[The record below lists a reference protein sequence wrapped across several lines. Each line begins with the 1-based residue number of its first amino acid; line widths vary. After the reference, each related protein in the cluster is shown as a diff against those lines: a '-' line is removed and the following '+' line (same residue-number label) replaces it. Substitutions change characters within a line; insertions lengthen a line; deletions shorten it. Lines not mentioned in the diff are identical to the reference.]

1 MTFSR
6 YYRHKLTAQQKIIYD
21 DLVAG
26 MKNRIYE
33 VQTNY
38 VSSQDVSI
46 IIHAVN
52 FDNPQLYYVDFSR
65 ITVIQSMDISKIL
78 VSYLIDEGLQRK
90 IDQKLKTV
98 TSEILKNVVG
108 KTMKAASL
116 ILHDW
121 LVCNCKY
128 EEYNDIP
135 NASHSIVGALINSK
149 GVCDGYAKA
158 YKYLADFIKMRSIVV
173 VGKGIHPDGTA
184 GGHAWNIVMLNK
196 QCFHVDVTFD
206 LLFAGKYCSR
216 AYYLLT
222 TKEIL
227 YDHSIDPTFDMPEC
241 SVESQVLQ
249 VVSGTAELIDFLS
262 SQYQSRVTHSEVRLT
277 KGFSKQKLFT
287 MIKEKMAAKDVGWYS
302 QIDSLW
308 YGDKSR
314 TLFVCWK

>member
-6 YYRHKLTAQQKIIYD
+6 YYRYKLTAQQKAIYD
-21 DLVAG
+21 DLVLG
-26 MKNRIYE
+26 MQNRVCE

-38 VSSQDVSI
+38 ISSNDISL

-65 ITVIQSMDISKIL
+65 ITVIQSIGTSKIL
-78 VSYLIDEGLQRK
+78 VSYLIDASLQRR
-90 IDQKLKTV
+90 IDQKLKIA
-98 TSEILKNVVG
+98 TSDILKNVVG
-108 KTMKAASL
+108 KTMKTASL

-128 EEYNDIP
+128 EEYNNIP
-135 NASHSIVGALINSK
+135 NASHNIVGALINSK
-149 GVCDGYAKA
+149 CVCEGYAKA
-158 YKYLADFIKMRSIVV
+158 YKYLADLIKMRSIVV
-173 VGKGIHPDGTA
+173 GGKGIHPDGTA

-227 YDHSIDPTFDMPEC
+227 YDHSIDSTFDMPEC
-241 SVESQVLQ
+241 SVESHFLQ
-249 VVSGTAELIDFLS
+249 VVSGTTELIDFLS
-262 SQYQSRVTHSEVRLT
+262 SQYQSRVTHSEIRLT
-277 KGFSKQKLFT
+277 KGFTKHELFT
-287 MIKEKMAAKDVGWYS
+287 MMKEKMVANDVVWYN
-302 QIDSLW
+302 QIDSFW

>member
-1 MTFSR
+1 MIFSR
-6 YYRHKLTAQQKIIYD
+6 YYRHKLTAQQKAIYD

-26 MKNRIYE
+26 MKNRVYE
-33 VQTNY
+33 IQINY
-38 VSSQDVSI
+38 VSNQDIAI
-46 IIHAVN
+46 IAYAVN
-52 FDNPQLYYVDFSR
+52 FDNPQLFYVDFTR
-65 ITVIQSMDISKIL
+65 ITVIHSMEASKVL
-78 VSYLIDEGLQRK
+78 VSYLFDEYLQRK
-90 IDQKLKTV
+90 IEQKLKII
-98 TSEILKNVVG
+98 TSKILNNVVG

-128 EEYNDIP
+128 EEYDDVP
-135 NASHSIVGALINSK
+135 NASHSIVGALIYSK
-149 GVCDGYAKA
+149 CVCEGYAKA
-158 YKYLADFIKMRSIVV
+158 YKYLADLIKMRSIVV
-173 VGKGIHPDGTA
+173 VGKGIHPDGTS

-216 AYYLLT
+216 AYYLLS

-241 SVESQVLQ
+241 SVDSQVLQ
-249 VVSGTAELIDFLS
+249 VVSGTTELINFLNT
-262 SQYQSRVTHSEVRLT
+262 QYQSRATYSEVRLT
-277 KGFSKQKLFT
+277 KGFPKKKLFE
-287 MIKEKMAAKDVGWYS
+287 MIKEKMTAKDVGWYNK
-302 QIDSLW
+302 IDSFW